1 MKFSYSL
8 VSFALIAGL
17 SIGTALAQDAADAA
31 SDKDAAPAFSDL
43 SHGGKFITRKD
54 IPEDNER
61 LKQLRAHIGDNDADH
76 NGKIDEK
83 EYQTYLSKDNPLN
96 KKK

>member
-17 SIGTALAQDAADAA
+17 GVGTAFAQDAASS
-31 SDKDAAPAFSDL
+31 SDAPAFSDL
-43 SHGGKFITRKD
+43 SHGGKYITRKD

-61 LKQLRAHIGDNDADH
+61 LKQLRMHIGDNDSDH

-83 EYQTYLSKDNPLN
+83 EYNAYLSKDNPLQ
-96 KKK
+96 KHQ

>member
-17 SIGTALAQDAADAA
+17 GIGTALAQDDA

-43 SHGGKFITRKD
+43 SHGGKYITRKD

-61 LKQLRAHIGDNDADH
+61 LKQLRMHIGDNDADH

>member
-17 SIGTALAQDAADAA
+17 GIGTAIAQDTAGPND
-31 SDKDAAPAFSDL
+31 APAFSDI
-43 SHGGKFITRKD
+43 SKDGKYITRGD
-54 IPEDNER
+54 IPKDNER
-61 LKQLRAHIGDNDADH
+61 LKQLRMHISDNDMDH

-83 EYQTYLSKDNPLN
+83 EYNAYLSKDNPLQ
-96 KKK
+96 KH

>member
-17 SIGTALAQDAADAA
+17 GIGTALAQDAAGS
-31 SDKDAAPAFSDL
+31 SDAPAFSDL
-43 SHGGKFITRKD
+43 SHGGKYITRKD

-61 LKQLRAHIGDNDADH
+61 LKQLRSHMSENDVDH

-83 EYQTYLSKDNPLN
+83 EYNAYMSKDNPLN
-96 KKK
+96 KKQ

>member
-17 SIGTALAQDAADAA
+17 GIGTALAQDAAAD
-31 SDKDAAPAFSDL
+31 SDAPAFSDL
-43 SHGGKFITRKD
+43 SHGGKYITRKD

-61 LKQLRAHIGDNDADH
+61 LKQLRMHISDNDADH

-96 KKK
+96 KHK

>member
-17 SIGTALAQDAADAA
+17 GIGTAVAQDAAGS
-31 SDKDAAPAFSDL
+31 SDAPAFSDL
-43 SHGGKFITRKD
+43 SHGGKYITRKD

-61 LKQLRAHIGDNDADH
+61 LKQLRTHISENDADH

-96 KKK
+96 KKQ

>member
-8 VSFALIAGL
+8 VSFALVAGL
-17 SIGTALAQDAADAA
+17 GMGTAFAQDAA
-31 SDKDAAPAFSDL
+31 SDKDAPPAFSEL
-43 SHGGKFITRKD
+43 SHGGKYITRGD
-54 IPEDNER
+54 IPKDNEQ
-61 LKQLRAHIGDNDADH
+61 LKQLRTHLKENDADG

-96 KKK
+96 KKQ